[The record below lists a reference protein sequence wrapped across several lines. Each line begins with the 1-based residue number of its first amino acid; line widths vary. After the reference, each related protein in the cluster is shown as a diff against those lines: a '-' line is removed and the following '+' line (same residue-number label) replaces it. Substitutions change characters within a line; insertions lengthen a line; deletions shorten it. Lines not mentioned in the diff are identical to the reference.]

1 MDWRFGDF
9 LMMTLLQC
17 QDTKLLIWCIVAN
30 SKGNVKHPEKE
41 LSTEAK
47 HELLCWTVAWTTH
60 LSKIVQTTLQIRTPQ
75 QMLKQHS
82 NIKDSTTD
90 FSVSLWEMRW
100 PALPWRIW
108 THKSSFSYA
117 SRCPWKAGTTKA
129 QRAFRDP
136 KWCPAISEKSL
147 HCKMHDFPRLAAALD
162 QLFFNAA
169 IYNSNRQPS
178 ILDPSPAKY
187 LMPWPHVRVHVCNA
201 QRDQVNPR
209 QTDWHKQ
216 RNPCPSHVTIKTL
229 CTSLLK
235 VAEQTPFRPFEFK
248 PSHIH
253 SHAANVMCLC
263 ATMCNLSWKAAHTRP
278 STKFHRPWVLLHPL
292 DPQANDVW
300 SMASAKGLHCRCKG
314 LRVTTTQTTLCRY
327 AGCQELQYIDALRI
341 QLCFASKA
349 QKLLACSYGY
359 STGTGGT
366 GIDNMKILCC
376 ALWWGKVV

>member
-1 MDWRFGDF
+1 MPRHQVAHLVHRCKFQG
-9 LMMTLLQC
+9 QC
-17 QDTKLLIWCIVAN
+17 QASWKRTQHRSQTRIAVLNCCLNHISVQDRPNYTSNKNSTANVKATQQHKKTVQQISVSASGKWDDLRFLGVSEHINPASHMHHAVLGKRALPKHNVHSETRNDAQRSLKKVFTAKCTTFRVWLLLLIN
-30 SKGNVKHPEKE
+30 
-41 LSTEAK
+41 
-47 HELLCWTVAWTTH
+47 
-60 LSKIVQTTLQIRTPQ
+60 
-75 QMLKQHS
+75 
-82 NIKDSTTD
+82 
-90 FSVSLWEMRW
+90 
-100 PALPWRIW
+100 
-108 THKSSFSYA
+108 
-117 SRCPWKAGTTKA
+117 
-129 QRAFRDP
+129 
-136 KWCPAISEKSL
+136 
-147 HCKMHDFPRLAAALD
+147 
-162 QLFFNAA
+162 FFNAA

-300 SMASAKGLHCRCKG
+300 SMASAKGLQCRCKG
-314 LRVTTTQTTLCRY
+314 LRVTTTQTTLCKY